1 MNIIRKSA
9 AVVAI
14 LVSSLALAA
23 CAPTG
28 SAPDAGST
36 TANRDFNDQDV
47 LFVQGM
53 LPHHEQ
59 AVEMSDMILAKEGID
74 PQVVE
79 IAQKIKEEQ
88 EPEINLMTGWLEDW
102 DATASMGGV
111 DHGSG
116 GMGGMMSDDD
126 MADLESAA
134 SSAASELF
142 LTQMTAHHTGAI
154 EMAQTEIDA
163 GQSAPAIDL
172 AQSIVS
178 TQQAEIDEMKQILA
192 SL

>member
-1 MNIIRKSA
+1 MNIIRKSV

-36 TANRDFNDQDV
+36 TASKDFNDQDV

-59 AVEMSDMILAKEGID
+59 AVEMSDMILAKDGID

-79 IAQKIKEEQ
+79 IAQKIKDEQ

-102 DATASMGGV
+102 DASASMGGP
-111 DHGSG
+111 SG
-116 GMGGMMSDDD
+116 W
-126 MADLESAA
+126 
-134 SSAASELF
+134 
-142 LTQMTAHHTGAI
+142 
-154 EMAQTEIDA
+154 
-163 GQSAPAIDL
+163 
-172 AQSIVS
+172 
-178 TQQAEIDEMKQILA
+178 
-192 SL
+192 